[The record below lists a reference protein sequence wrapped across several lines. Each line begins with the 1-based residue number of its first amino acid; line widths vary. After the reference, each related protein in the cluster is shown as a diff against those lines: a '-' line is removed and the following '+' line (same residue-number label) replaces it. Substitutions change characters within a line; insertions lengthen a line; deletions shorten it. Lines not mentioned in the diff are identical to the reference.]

1 MDRIQVAAGGLRAQ
15 RSSASTRF
23 SHDRAPILVHSGF
36 SMHDGNATFLWL
48 DNTIIRT

>member
-23 SHDRAPILVHSGF
+23 SHDRAQYIPALACMMEMQPLFGWI
-36 SMHDGNATFLWL
+36 TQ
-48 DNTIIRT
+48 